1 MALNLGKNCFGI
13 MPLLLFFFALSAA
26 AQTLTDRT
34 DAIARRLMC
43 PVCAGQS
50 VAESNS
56 DLARDMRKL
65 IRKKIEGGQSD
76 DEIISWFQSKYG
88 DTILAEPPIR
98 GFNLV
103 VWLLPIVAV
112 VTGTVFATVY
122 IRRNTK

>member
-1 MALNLGKNCFGI
+1 MALRFRKNYFW
-13 MPLLLFFFALSAA
+13 MLPLLLFLCISSAA

-34 DAIARRLMC
+34 DAIAKQLMC

-65 IRKKIEGGQSD
+65 IRTKIENGQSD
-76 DEIISWFQSKYG
+76 KEIISWFRGKYG
-88 DTILAEPPIR
+88 DTILAEPPME

-103 VWLLPIVAV
+103 VWLLPFAV
-112 VTGTVFATVY
+112 VVAGVVFGVGY
-122 IRRNTK
+122 VRSEK